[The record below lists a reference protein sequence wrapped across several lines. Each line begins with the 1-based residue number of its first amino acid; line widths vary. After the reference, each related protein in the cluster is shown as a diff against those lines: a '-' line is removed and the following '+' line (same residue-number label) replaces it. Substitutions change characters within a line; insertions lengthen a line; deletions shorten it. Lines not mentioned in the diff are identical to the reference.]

1 MAKITEFCRSVH
13 QAFPNHDPLALG
25 LLRLMAGY
33 NDLMALAQWS
43 SEDKELTDDAA
54 DSTIRIGHRFIKLR
68 LIASFFYEVLTAL
81 AEFEQEPE
89 FKKLESRLNLKG
101 RDALKRLRVIRCG
114 KDPTIRDLLDR
125 TRNLATFHYLK
136 DPFKEALASMLPNR
150 SSDCVFPV
158 VIRHE
163 GNDER
168 RWYPLA
174 EHLKIE
180 TAFAL
185 GKGVTTLIERL
196 DYVVERLDDFACVLE
211 EAFKAFKKIRKADT
225 LFAIGTPKH
234 RT

>member
-1 MAKITEFCRSVH
+1 MGKTTEFCRSVH
-13 QAFPNHDPLALG
+13 QAFPTDDPLALG

-43 SEDKELTDDAA
+43 SADKELTGDDA
-54 DSTIRIGHRFIKLR
+54 DRTVRIGHRFIKLR
-68 LIASFFYEVLTAL
+68 LIVSLFYEVLTAL

-89 FKKLESRLNLKG
+89 FKKLGLRLNQEG
-101 RDALKRLRVIRCG
+101 RDALKQLRMIRCG

-136 DPFKEALASMLPNR
+136 APFKEQLANMPPNHG
-150 SSDCVFPV
+150 SDCVFPV
-158 VIRHE
+158 VIRH
-163 GNDER
+163 GGDDER

-180 TAFAL
+180 TAFEL
-185 GKGVTTLIERL
+185 GKGVQALMDRL
-196 DYVVERLDDFACVLE
+196 DYIVARLDDLACFLE
-211 EAFKAFKKIRKADT
+211 DAFRVFKKIRKADT
-225 LFAIGTPKH
+225 LFAIGTPKP